1 MIGLM
6 AYVTNVSQNSFRNN
20 EGEGVFV
27 EIDPDTVNSGT
38 EFRAVAYSVE
48 DGTPWQLWSAPD
60 ARPVAERSIL
70 GRPVTDSAARPFRVT
85 LL

>member
-6 AYVTNVSQNSFRNN
+6 AYAENTTQNSFRNSQ
-20 EGEGVFV
+20 GGGVFV
-27 EIDPDTVNSGT
+27 EIDPDTVDSGA

-48 DGTPWQLWSAPD
+48 DGTPWKLWSAPD
-60 ARPVAERSIL
+60 ARPVGERSIL
-70 GRPVTDSAARPFRVT
+70 GRPATDSAARPFRVT